1 MLGNLFD
8 LKVENLI
15 ILAGYISKEN
25 EYERMLGTFFD
36 LDEESNHLSGVCH
49 TNLTKENQ
57 IISV

>member
-1 MLGNLFD
+1 MSGNFFD

-36 LDEESNHLSGVCH
+36 LNKESNHLSGVCH